1 MRKDRDPFKAGL
13 FIVISI
19 VLIIGVIIAI
29 KGAGLFIEPLQTRR
43 ARFELKDD
51 VGGLR
56 AGDDVRVGGLKVGI
70 VRSRDIVEAEGPT
83 TQPHIE
89 IDFQMPRRLILREGA
104 RIGVQNTVTG
114 TSWLNFDSLGTGAEL
129 PEDVVLQG
137 RAGSMTLIV
146 SAMNELAPQLSQ
158 IVQDVRQV
166 TLPKVNNTLDSTS
179 GLAQDIQGRLHEAIE
194 RYNTAAD
201 RAAELLA
208 HLNDVFGQGKGDL
221 RTTLANLNAATT
233 TVKEKLPPLMEK
245 VDVALTQVNEN
256 LDRAR
261 TALADLSTT
270 LENARAL
277 SGDAR
282 SLLTRNRT
290 RIDEMVVSAKQAS
303 DNLKFATAEIRRS
316 PWRLLYKP
324 RPNEMANLNLFDAAR
339 AFADGANNMADA
351 ATALRDALD
360 DPAANPELIEK
371 LVESL
376 DQSFGQFQ
384 TVESELWQRVKE

>member
-29 KGAGLFIEPLQTRR
+29 RGAGRFIEPLQVRR

-70 VRSRDIVEAEGPT
+70 VRSRDIVEADGPT

-89 IDFQMPRRLILREGA
+89 IDFQMPRRLVLREGA

-158 IVQDVRQV
+158 IVQDVRQT

-179 GLAQDIQGRLHEAIE
+179 GLAQDIQGRLDEIVQ
-194 RYNTAAD
+194 RYN
-201 RAAELLA
+201 RWS
-208 HLNDVFGQGKGDL
+208 
-221 RTTLANLNAATT
+221 
-233 TVKEKLPPLMEK
+233 PPY
-245 VDVALTQVNEN
+245 
-256 LDRAR
+256 R
-261 TALADLSTT
+261 S
-270 LENARAL
+270 
-277 SGDAR
+277 SSWSR
-282 SLLTRNRT
+282 SLKRFWKEEFLAGL
-290 RIDEMVVSAKQAS
+290 S
-303 DNLKFATAEIRRS
+303 
-316 PWRLLYKP
+316 
-324 RPNEMANLNLFDAAR
+324 
-339 AFADGANNMADA
+339 
-351 ATALRDALD
+351 
-360 DPAANPELIEK
+360 LI
-371 LVESL
+371 
-376 DQSFGQFQ
+376 
-384 TVESELWQRVKE
+384 